1 VVVIGVKHKTDGQF
15 SRAYVKVKNNSKVAE
30 EELVKHVE
38 GLSCEH
44 L

>member
-1 VVVIGVKHKTDGQF
+1 VVVIGVKRKTDGQF
-15 SRAYVKVKNNSKVAE
+15 PRAYVKVKNNSKVAE